1 LPAAIITLFLAKFNQ
16 YKCTLSF
23 HAAQCSLIIII
34 FCIEQ
39 SLLFIFVLLLHKEE
53 NLKESITIRKSAAIW
68 VVQNGT
74 PGYVSANGR
83 MLLEKMAK
91 LCKKGGTKAPQ
102 VDGTW
107 SAHKGGHRT

>member
-1 LPAAIITLFLAKFNQ
+1 LQSDNHKLCDEK
-16 YKCTLSF
+16 
-23 HAAQCSLIIII
+23 
-34 FCIEQ
+34 
-39 SLLFIFVLLLHKEE
+39 SLLHICTSCFKGEFKS
-53 NLKESITIRKSAAIW
+53 SITIRKSAPIS

-102 VDGTW
+102 VDGTC